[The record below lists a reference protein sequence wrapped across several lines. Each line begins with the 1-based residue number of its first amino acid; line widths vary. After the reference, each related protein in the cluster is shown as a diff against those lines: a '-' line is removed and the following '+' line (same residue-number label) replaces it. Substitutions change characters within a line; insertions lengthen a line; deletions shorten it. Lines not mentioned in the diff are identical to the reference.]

1 MKHTA
6 IKRILAVMLCM
17 VLIAALALT
26 FTACA
31 GKKASISG
39 PVHYT
44 VIAVDLEG
52 KETQFDITSE
62 KAIVGEELL
71 ERGIVEGKMG
81 SYGLFVQTVNGIT
94 LDYDK
99 DGQYWGF
106 YINGEYAITGL
117 DQTNA
122 EEGAVYTLK
131 PEK

>member
-6 IKRILAVMLCM
+6 IKRTLSVMLCM

-26 FTACA
+26 FTACTS
-31 GKKASISG
+31 KKQQMSG

-44 VIAVDLEG
+44 VITVDLEG
-52 KETQFDITSE
+52 NETKFDITSE
-62 KAIVGEELL
+62 KAIVGEELM
-71 ERGIVEGKMG
+71 ERGIVDGKMG

-99 DGQYWGF
+99 DGLFWGF
-106 YINGEYAITGL
+106 YINGEYAITFL

>member
-1 MKHTA
+1 
-6 IKRILAVMLCM
+6 MLCM

-31 GKKASISG
+31 SKKQQMSG

-44 VIAVDLEG
+44 VITVDLEG
-52 KETQFDITSE
+52 NETKFDITSE
-62 KAIVGEELL
+62 KAIVGEELM
-71 ERGIVEGKMG
+71 ERGIVDGKMG

-99 DGQYWGF
+99 DGLFWGF
-106 YINGEYAITGL
+106 YINGEYAITFL

>member
-6 IKRILAVMLCM
+6 IKRTLSVMLCM

-31 GKKASISG
+31 SKNKQLSK

-44 VIAVDLEG
+44 VITVDLDG
-52 KETQFDITSE
+52 NETQFDITSE
-62 KAIVGEELL
+62 KSIVGEELMN
-71 ERGIVEGKMG
+71 RGIVDGRMG

-99 DGQYWGF
+99 DGQYWAF